1 MMILELNKTEL
12 VVLKDVFGKRVSKL
26 GLGPKTEL
34 TRKNAKDL
42 YKMIADEFDSGY
54 VQGDEADVL
63 NDVLDKVA

>member
-1 MMILELNKTEL
+1 L

>member
-1 MMILELNKTEL
+1 MILELNKTEL

>member
-1 MMILELNKTEL
+1 MILELNKTEL

-26 GLGPKTEL
+26 GLAAKTEL
-34 TRKNAKDL
+34 TRKDAKDL
-42 YKMIADEFDSGY
+42 YEMIADEFDSGH